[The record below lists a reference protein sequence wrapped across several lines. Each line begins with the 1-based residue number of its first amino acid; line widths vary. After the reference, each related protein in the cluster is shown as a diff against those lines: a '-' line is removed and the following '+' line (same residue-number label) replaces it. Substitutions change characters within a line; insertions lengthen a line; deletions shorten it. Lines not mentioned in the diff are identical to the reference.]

1 MANIMYNKSELK
13 EDVFQVRCAKKMAD
27 EAAKRAGEHLPNMDR
42 PCHRLPALMQ
52 IGTIESHSRGAVSAS
67 IISPSSSPRAYY
79 CLLHIMVLSTAE
91 KMIKFR

>member
-1 MANIMYNKSELK
+1 MADIMYNKSELK

-27 EAAKRAGEHLPNMDR
+27 EAAKQVGKHLPKMDR

-52 IGTIESHSRGAVSAS
+52 IGTIESHSGGAVNAS
-67 IISPSSSPRAYY
+67 IISPSSSPCAYFY
-79 CLLHIMVLSTAE
+79 LLHIMVLSTAE